1 MDVPAARAALLAAED
16 PFAAAGPD
24 IGLRSRREVEAR
36 IAALREDAAAEP
48 LAERDVALIDAIL
61 GVRENLPN
69 ALEQLRDIAVDMPAI
84 SASVERL
91 ARRMKALEK
100 RGVDVEALD
109 FEASYGRTSMEY
121 YDGFV
126 FGFHAASRPDLPAV
140 ATGGRYD
147 ALCRVLGQGRD
158 IPAVGGVIRP
168 DLLIALEAD
177 Q

>member
-1 MDVPAARAALLAAED
+1 LNNGSEEGGILVSATMSRMDGSFTGAEVSAASWLVIT
-16 PFAAAGPD
+16 G
-24 IGLRSRREVEAR
+24 GAR
-36 IAALREDAAAEP
+36 I
-48 LAERDVALIDAIL
+48 
-61 GVRENLPN
+61 
-69 ALEQLRDIAVDMPAI
+69 LRDIAVDMPAI